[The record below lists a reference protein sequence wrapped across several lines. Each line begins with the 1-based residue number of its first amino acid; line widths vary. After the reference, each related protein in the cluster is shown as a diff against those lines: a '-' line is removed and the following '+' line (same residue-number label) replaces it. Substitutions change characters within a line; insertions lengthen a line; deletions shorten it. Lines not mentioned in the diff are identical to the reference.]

1 MEEIMNE
8 TSDSHGDLASEF
20 RRLGQN
26 LKEAL
31 QAAWDSEERRRL
43 EKEIEAGLSDAADA
57 LRGAAKEFS
66 ASPAG
71 QHLREELH
79 DLGQRVRTGELETKV
94 RQDVVGGLRAL
105 NAELERAAG
114 TWRSK
119 DKASGTSESGTGT
132 DEGHP

>member
-8 TSDSHGDLASEF
+8 TTDTHGDLASEF
-20 RRLGQN
+20 RRLGKN

-31 QAAWDSEERRRL
+31 LAAWDSEERRRL
-43 EKEIEAGLSDAADA
+43 EKEIEAGLSEAADA
-57 LRGAAKEFS
+57 LRGAAREFS
-66 ASPAG
+66 ASPSG

-79 DLGQRVRTGELETKV
+79 DLEERVRTGDLETKV

-119 DKASGTSESGTGT
+119 DRASGTGESGTGA

>member
-1 MEEIMNE
+1 MNE

-79 DLGQRVRTGELETKV
+79 DFGQRIRTGELETKV

-119 DKASGTSESGTGT
+119 DKASGTSESGTET
-132 DEGHP
+132 DEGHL